1 MNCSEFQKL
10 LDAYIDGELDGVQ
23 RAEFEAHTAKCDSCA
38 QALRAAEQLRDF
50 LAHMNDELAVPLPAQ
65 AAWRKAVRAEA
76 RKRRMKRVYAA
87 CGAVAAV
94 CAVTIGT
101 VAMLGS
107 NPVAPNAEPRSV
119 AYVEA
124 DGISD
129 EAVLEDPVAML
140 GSSEESAAIAY
151 VDRTVVSE
159 DAAAA
164 RGYLLDIVAEYGGT
178 VAYEAETDEDA
189 RVYVQIPGE
198 NVADFLSAVD
208 HLGVEPE
215 EDAPAV
221 DAAAQTVGICV
232 ILAEI

>member
-1 MNCSEFQKL
+1 M
-10 LDAYIDGELDGVQ
+10 
-23 RAEFEAHTAKCDSCA
+23 
-38 QALRAAEQLRDF
+38 
-50 LAHMNDELAVPLPAQ
+50 
-65 AAWRKAVRAEA
+65 
-76 RKRRMKRVYAA
+76 
-87 CGAVAAV
+87 GA
-94 CAVTIGT
+94 
-101 VAMLGS
+101 
-107 NPVAPNAEPRSV
+107 
-119 AYVEA
+119 
-124 DGISD
+124 SD
-129 EAVLEDPVAML
+129 
-140 GSSEESAAIAY
+140 ESAAIAY
-151 VDRTVVSE
+151 VDRRVVSE

-178 VAYEAETDEDA
+178 VAYEAETDEGA

>member
-23 RAEFEAHTAKCDSCA
+23 RAEFEAYAAKCDSCA

-50 LAHMNDELAVPLPAQ
+50 LVHMNDELAVPLPAQ

-140 GSSEESAAIAY
+140 GASDESAAIAY
-151 VDRTVVSE
+151 VDRHGGLRGG
-159 DAAAA
+159 DRRGRA
-164 RGYLLDIVAEYGGT
+164 RLRSDSRGKCRGFLERGGSPRRRT
-178 VAYEAETDEDA
+178 GRRCAGRGCGGADGGNLRDSC
-189 RVYVQIPGE
+189 RDLMCKRGE
-198 NVADFLSAVD
+198 
-208 HLGVEPE
+208 PR
-215 EDAPAV
+215 
-221 DAAAQTVGICV
+221 
-232 ILAEI
+232 